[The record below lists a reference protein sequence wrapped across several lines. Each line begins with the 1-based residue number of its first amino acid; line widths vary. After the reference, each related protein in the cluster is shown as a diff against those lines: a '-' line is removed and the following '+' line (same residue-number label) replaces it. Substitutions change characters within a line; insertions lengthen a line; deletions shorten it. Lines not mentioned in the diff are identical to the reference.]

1 MIEGSKIE
9 WTNLT
14 EPSPTLQSVTASSR
28 RPAASMIRASYT
40 TAVSTMMLVIGRS
53 AWASSISRQA
63 QPARAEIFLH
73 QINVTSV
80 GAIEGEQ
87 RIRQTLQ
94 IQSRW
99 QADRSFQKT
108 SVNSPAVL
116 VARGRSVAIGGE
128 ARQTLIFDQALR
140 SSKGRTAA

>member
-1 MIEGSKIE
+1 MD
-9 WTNLT
+9 
-14 EPSPTLQSVTASSR
+14 EPDRAIANPAVGHGFFSPTGGLYDPRVVYDSGEYDDAGNWEVRVGFVDLAPS
-28 RPAASMIRASYT
+28 AA
-40 TAVSTMMLVIGRS
+40 G
-53 AWASSISRQA
+53 
-63 QPARAEIFLH
+63 PRAEIFLH

-87 RIRQTLQ
+87 RIRQTVQ

-116 VARGRSVAIGGE
+116 VARGRSVAIGGQ